1 MELSLRAR
9 IRAGDAQAFAW
20 LFRTHAQAV
29 HGHAARWLG
38 DPNAAEDV
46 VSLTFLEAWRLRE
59 RLLSDSEFTAQAG
72 VEGEPDDGLRA
83 WLFGISANVL
93 RNTRRGPRPPPAAR
107 RPPPPP
113 PTPARSGTRRTAP
126 RGGRVA

>member
-93 RNTRRGPRPPPAAR
+93 RNTRRG
-107 RPPPPP
+107 
-113 PTPARSGTRRTAP
+113 AP
-126 RGGRVA
+126 GRRGGGGRGPGGGAGAGGGAGVGA